1 MALINNKNVKLKNT
15 IGIIEDDLGSNDNDT
30 STNPVNEG
38 KESKINKLKDENKEL
53 KETIVEL
60 AIELYGNK
68 DKV

>member
-38 KESKINKLKDENKEL
+38 KESKINKLKEENEEL